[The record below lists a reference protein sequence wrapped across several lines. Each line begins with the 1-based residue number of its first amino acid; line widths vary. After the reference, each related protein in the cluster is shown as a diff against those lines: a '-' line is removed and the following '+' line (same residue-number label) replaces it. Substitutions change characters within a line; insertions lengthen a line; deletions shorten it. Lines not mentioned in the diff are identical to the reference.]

1 MTVDAHQHFL
11 DPGAFDYP
19 WLDESCS
26 AIDRVFDPS
35 DLAPLLR
42 AEGIDATVLVQTV
55 HELRETELMLA
66 ATQAHDWI
74 AGVVGWVDLV
84 SPGAG
89 EQVDRLRALRG
100 GERLFGVRH
109 LTHDEP
115 DAAWLRRADVQRG
128 IAAVGERGLVFDLLL
143 RPREIPAAI
152 DAVGALPSV
161 RFVVDHIAKPP
172 IRDGWQ
178 DETSQAWAAGLREL
192 AGHDNVACKVSGLV
206 TEADHEAWSVD
217 DLRPF
222 AEHALSCF
230 GAERLLFGSD
240 WPVCELAASYPQV
253 VAAANDLTAGLSSRE
268 RRSVLHDNAVRCYSL
283 ATVGHHLN

>member
-11 DPGAFDYP
+11 DPGVNDYP
-19 WLDESCS
+19 WLDESS
-26 AIDRVFDPS
+26 AAIDRVFAPS

-42 AEGIDATVLVQTV
+42 AEGIDATVLVQTL

-66 ATQAHDWI
+66 ETVAHDWI

-84 SPGAG
+84 SPEAG
-89 EQVDRLRALRG
+89 EQVDRLRELPG
-100 GERLFGVRH
+100 GERLVGVRH
-109 LTHDEP
+109 ITHDEP

-161 RFVVDHIAKPP
+161 SFVVDHIAKPP
-172 IRDGWQ
+172 IRKGWQ

-192 AGHDNVACKVSGLV
+192 AGYENVACKLSGLV
-206 TEADHEAWSVD
+206 TEADHEAWSVED
-217 DLRPF
+217 MRPF

-230 GAERLLFGSD
+230 GPERLLFGSD
-240 WPVCELAASYPQV
+240 WPVCELAATYPRV
-253 VAAANDLTAGLSSRE
+253 VAAANDLIAGLSPAE
-268 RRSVLHDNAVRCYSL
+268 RRAILHDNAVRCYSL
-283 ATVGHHLN
+283 AAVGHHPN

>member
-1 MTVDAHQHFL
+1 MTIDAHQHFL
-11 DPGAFDYP
+11 DPGAYDYP
-19 WLDESCS
+19 WLDESCA
-26 AIDRVFDPS
+26 AIDRVFAPS
-35 DLAPLLR
+35 DLAPQLR
-42 AEGIDATVLVQTV
+42 AEGIDATVLVQTL
-55 HELRETELMLA
+55 HELRETELMLGE
-66 ATQAHDWI
+66 TLPHDWI

-84 SPGAG
+84 SPEVG
-89 EQVDRLRALRG
+89 EQLDSLLELPG
-100 GERLFGVRH
+100 GERLVGVRH
-109 LTHDEP
+109 ITHDEP

-128 IAAVGERGLVFDLLL
+128 ISAVGERGLVFDLLL

-172 IRDGWQ
+172 IQSGWQ

-192 AGHDNVACKVSGLV
+192 AGYDNVACKLSGLV
-206 TEADHEAWSVD
+206 TEADHEAWTVD

-240 WPVCELAASYPQV
+240 WPVCELAAPYSRV
-253 VAAANDLTAGLSSRE
+253 VAAANDLIAGLSPAE
-268 RRSVLHDNAVRCYSL
+268 RHAILHDNVVRCYSL
-283 ATVGHHLN
+283 AAVGHHPN